1 MNALRIVL
9 RILAAWFLLD
19 LIICSLWARRVW
31 GIR

>member
-1 MNALRIVL
+1 MSMVL
-9 RILAAWFLLD
+9 RFLAAWFMVD